1 MKRKN
6 ENGDPSDNNG
16 LKSGSLE
23 EHRIGIKLKH
33 ARMVKGLRLKDV
45 AERANCSE
53 SLISKIENGRANP
66 SVSML
71 HRIANVLGT
80 NIGHL
85 FATSDE
91 NGRVVQRY
99 GERPVIETNSLRR
112 GLGVTLERLVPNVEG
127 SLLQG
132 AIHVLDIG
140 GVSDEGI
147 SHEGEEIGY
156 VLIGKLELY
165 VDGQAYTLNEGDSFY
180 FRSELAHRYRNIH
193 EGTTKVIW
201 INTPP
206 TF

>member
-1 MKRKN
+1 VKRKSK
-6 ENGDPSDNNG
+6 NGEPSDKNG
-16 LKSGSLE
+16 LKSGLLE
-23 EHRIGIKLKH
+23 EHRIGVKLKH

-45 AERANCSE
+45 AEYANCSE

-66 SVSML
+66 SISML
-71 HRIANVLGT
+71 HRLASVLGT
-80 NIGHL
+80 NIAHL
-85 FATSDE
+85 FATPDE
-91 NGRVVQRY
+91 NGSVVQRN

-112 GLGVTLERLVPNVEG
+112 GLGVSLESLVPNVEG

-132 AIHVLDIG
+132 AIHVIDVG
-140 GVSDEGI
+140 GGSDEEI

-180 FRSELAHRYRNIH
+180 FRSELTHRFRNVH
-193 EGTTKVIW
+193 EGTTKIMW